1 MTFIVSMSTRLTLD
15 TSTFGGGLIVLR
27 VDGDGRGEIE
37 GVGVGT
43 GDNVTVGGGMTVA
56 AGLGVKLADTDGD
69 DDVAVFNVEGDGVSV
84 GVGEADGKCK
94 SAVEIGSGGSVS
106 ENGAGLMNVPLR
118 PRHGSRVHMRTSS
131 TDDRQEFF
139 PRAGKLKLA
148 FPASA
153 LNVTGCDEFSG
164 WPPWMWMFLQL
175 Q

>member
-1 MTFIVSMSTRLTLD
+1 MSTRLTLD
-15 TSTFGGGLIVLR
+15 TSTSGGGLIVVR
-27 VDGDGRGEIE
+27 VDDGRGEID

-43 GDNVTVGGGMTVA
+43 GDNLTVGGGVA
-56 AGLGVKLADTDGD
+56 VGAGLGVNLGIGDG
-69 DDVAVFNVEGDGVSV
+69 VTVYNVEGHGVSV
-84 GVGEADGKCK
+84 GVGEADGRCK
-94 SAVEIGSGGSVS
+94 STAEIGNGGSVP
-106 ENGAGLMNVPLR
+106 ENGAGFMNVPLR

-164 WPPWMWMFLQL
+164 WPPWIRMFLQL